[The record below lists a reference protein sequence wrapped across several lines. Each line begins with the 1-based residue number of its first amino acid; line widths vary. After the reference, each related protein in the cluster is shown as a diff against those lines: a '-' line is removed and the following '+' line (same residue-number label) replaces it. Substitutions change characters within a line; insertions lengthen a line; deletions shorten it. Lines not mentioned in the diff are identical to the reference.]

1 MSLRPEA
8 SGSADTAM
16 SHPLHI
22 LHVEVVW
29 LFSCFHLAPDAA
41 SNHRA
46 FGAGTGPFLAGFDG
60 AQNKVFDS
68 KET

>member
-46 FGAGTGPFLAGFDG
+46 FGAGTGPLLAGFDG
-60 AQNKVFDS
+60 AQSKIFDS